1 MAGLRLQCPVML
13 VGLLRTVS
21 GSSFGKTDPDMES
34 PWFGPSGGLVAAES
48 GSSAPVAST
57 KS

>member
-21 GSSFGKTDPDMES
+21 GSSFGKTGPDMES
-34 PWFGPSGGLVAAES
+34 PWCGPSGGLEAAES
-48 GSSAPVAST
+48 GTFAQVA
-57 KS
+57 K